1 MIRALL
7 LAFLLFAPA
16 VQAQAQECRLPERL
30 ESRPCG
36 SKGPVVG
43 QANDFDYYVLALS
56 WSPQFCADAGRARA
70 NPLQCE
76 ANRFGLVVHGLWPQY
91 RDRPGQNANKRADWP
106 QYCQPSQALPEALL
120 RRHLCRQP
128 SAVLMNCQWAKHG
141 SCSGMSAAA
150 YFAATERL
158 AGTLVLP
165 DLPRG
170 EQRAGDLAASFAKAN
185 AAAGLRQEHMAVI
198 ARDGALSEI
207 RLCYTKNMTEF
218 VTCDRAVGAA
228 RPGARLQVR

>member
-7 LAFLLFAPA
+7 LAFLLLTPA
-16 VQAQAQECRLPERL
+16 LPVPAQAQAQECRLPERL
-30 ESRPCG
+30 ESRACG
-36 SKGPVVG
+36 GKGPMVG
-43 QANDFDYYVLALS
+43 QAGDFDYYVLALS

-91 RDRPGQNANKRADWP
+91 RDRPGKQDWP

-128 SAVLMNCQWAKHG
+128 SPVLMNCQWAKHG
-141 SCSGMSAAA
+141 SCSGMSAPA

-158 AGTLVLP
+158 AAALVLP

-170 EQRAGDLAASFAKAN
+170 EQRAGDLLASLAKAN

-198 ARDGALSEI
+198 AKDGALSEI
-207 RLCYTKNMTEF
+207 RICYAKNMTEF
-218 VTCDRAVGAA
+218 VTCDRAVGGS
-228 RPGARLQVR
+228 RPGLRLQVR